1 MDSILNVENITIKFG
16 GLTAVNQLEFSIRKG
31 ELMGLIGPN
40 GSGKTT
46 MLNGISGIYKPS
58 DGQIKFD
65 GSIISGK
72 RAFEISRMGIGRSF
86 QNNQVFK
93 SMSVIENIMVGYHHC
108 MRSNMFSP
116 ILGLPAADKEEKGA
130 IAKAIDILEFIGLPH
145 LQNQMVTSLAYG
157 QQKLVEIAR
166 ALVANP
172 KLLLLDEPAAGLNPF
187 EKVELEKLIR
197 RINEN
202 GITILMV
209 EHDMKMVM
217 RLCRH
222 IVVLNFGKKIAEGNP
237 ESVSKNQEVIKAY
250 LGEEDSIVRN

>member
-1 MDSILNVENITIKFG
+1 
-16 GLTAVNQLEFSIRKG
+16 
-31 ELMGLIGPN
+31 
-40 GSGKTT
+40 
-46 MLNGISGIYKPS
+46 
-58 DGQIKFD
+58 
-65 GSIISGK
+65 
-72 RAFEISRMGIGRSF
+72 
-86 QNNQVFK
+86 
-93 SMSVIENIMVGYHHC
+93 MSVIENIMVGYHHC
-108 MRSNMFSP
+108 MRSNAFSP

-145 LQNQMVTSLAYG
+145 LQSQMVTSLAYG

>member
-108 MRSNMFSP
+108 MRSNVFSP

-145 LQNQMVTSLAYG
+145 LRNQMVTSLAYG

-166 ALVANP
+166 ALAANP